1 VRRTLIAL
9 LLVAAI
15 LVAADVGLRAYAER
29 RVARASASALDL
41 SPAPSVGIG
50 GFPFIVHAVSGSF
63 SGVSLI
69 EDRASIRG
77 IPIESMVLRADEAH
91 VSPTSLLRGTGTIRL
106 SGVTSTF
113 RANGA
118 DLGALLR
125 QAGHELPIRISGSRV
140 SVTVLGRVVAVELSL
155 SNGSLVASALG
166 IPAVRV
172 PLPRIVSG
180 LHYTSI
186 RVLGAEVVVSARAT
200 HLEIS
205 I

>member
-1 VRRTLIAL
+1 VRRTLVAL

-29 RVARASASALDL
+29 RVAQASASALDL

-50 GFPFIVHAVSGSF
+50 GFSFILHCFSGSF
-63 SGVSLI
+63 PGVSLV
-69 EDRASIRG
+69 EGRGSIRG
-77 IPIESMVLRADEAH
+77 IPVESMVLRADEAH
-91 VSPTSLLRGTGTIRL
+91 VSPASLLRGAGTIRL

-125 QAGHELPIRISGSRV
+125 QAGHDLPVQVSGSLV
-140 SVTVLGRVVAVELSL
+140 SVTVLGQIVTVEMSL
-155 SNGSLVASALG
+155 SNGSLVASAAG
-166 IPAVRV
+166 IPAVRI

-180 LHYTSI
+180 LDYTSI
-186 RVLGAEVVVSARAT
+186 RVVGAEVVVSARASQ
-200 HLEIS
+200 LEIS

>member
-1 VRRTLIAL
+1 VRRALIAL

-15 LVAADVGLRAYAER
+15 LVAADVGLRAYSER
-29 RVARASASALDL
+29 RVAQASASALDL

-63 SGVSLI
+63 PSVSLI
-69 EDRASIRG
+69 EDRGSIRG

-91 VSPTSLLRGTGTIRL
+91 VSPTSLLRGTGIIRL

-113 RANGA
+113 RANGS

-125 QAGHELPIRISGSRV
+125 RAGQGLPIRISGGKV
-140 SVTVLGRVVAVELSL
+140 IVTVLGRVVAVELSL
-155 SNGSLVASALG
+155 SNGSLVASAGG
-166 IPAVRV
+166 IPPVRV

-180 LHYTSI
+180 LDYTSI
-186 RVLGAEVVVSARAT
+186 RVVGAEVVVSARAT